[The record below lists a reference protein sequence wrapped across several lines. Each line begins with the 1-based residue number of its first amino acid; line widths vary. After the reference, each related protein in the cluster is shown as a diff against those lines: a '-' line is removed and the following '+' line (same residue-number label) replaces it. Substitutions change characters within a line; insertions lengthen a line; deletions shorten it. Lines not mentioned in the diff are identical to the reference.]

1 MSINSI
7 ILSLKSLEH
16 NLSHSSIR
24 TLKEVLKAIENNIS
38 IQHITDLKL
47 PYEIQFNVKSGIIL
61 NQDQYE
67 DFSLHSRMCSPYYYQ
82 THQVVFTKSKSLF
95 NSNLL
100 NFDFANIRRDSFSS
114 LVSTETCSVIDLSS
128 SPESSPSSLSS
139 SSSIVSDRELSFELF
154 VRFQTNLSN
163 ESKSENL
170 NIFLFY
176 NNKWIE
182 LVDCNITKDYKK
194 TKSVQLYSKEWQLFC
209 NEFNIDD
216 QLLFSVLE
224 SLAISKKIYY
234 SLEFLTEMKRYEQSY
249 FSEYTY

>member
-1 MSINSI
+1 
-7 ILSLKSLEH
+7 
-16 NLSHSSIR
+16 
-24 TLKEVLKAIENNIS
+24 
-38 IQHITDLKL
+38 
-47 PYEIQFNVKSGIIL
+47 
-61 NQDQYE
+61 
-67 DFSLHSRMCSPYYYQ
+67 
-82 THQVVFTKSKSLF
+82 
-95 NSNLL
+95 
-100 NFDFANIRRDSFSS
+100 

-139 SSSIVSDRELSFELF
+139 SSSIISDRELSFELF

-216 QLLFSVLE
+216 QLLFSVFE